1 MGIYSAI
8 LGILLS
14 FIVLGPLA
22 VKWELD
28 RRISFV
34 SITVI
39 GALNGAIL
47 LVFDSVVSLGVFQ
60 LFIVGVVV
68 VISLAATSLLY
79 RFYRDPER
87 SITLDEKSILSP
99 ADGIVKY
106 IKRIEEGE
114 IPVSE
119 KMGKTYS
126 VAEFTQTE
134 DLSGSGYIVG
144 ISMSF
149 LDVHVNRAPLFG
161 EIETVEQI
169 RGTFSS
175 LKNLEAL
182 FLNERAVI
190 VLRNSEFR
198 LGIVEIASRLVRSIV
213 PFVKAGQFVQQGER
227 ISMIRFGSQVDL
239 IIPSMP
245 SLVMNVSV
253 GDKVKAGLS
262 IIAYKEETSL
272 KN

>member
-1 MGIYSAI
+1 MGIYSVVF
-8 LGILLS
+8 GVLLS

-22 VKWELD
+22 IKWELD
-28 RRISFV
+28 RCISFV
-34 SITVI
+34 SIAVI
-39 GALNGAIL
+39 GTLSGAVLWGINSKIAL
-47 LVFDSVVSLGVFQ
+47 DVFQ
-60 LFIVGVVV
+60 LFLIGIVV

-87 SITLDEKSILSP
+87 SITIDEKSILSP

-106 IKRIEEGE
+106 IKKIEEGE

-119 KMGKTYS
+119 KMGKRYS
-126 VAEFTQTE
+126 VEEFTQTE

-149 LDVHVNRAPLFG
+149 LDVHVNRAPLCG

-190 VLRNSEFR
+190 VLKNSEFR

-213 PFVKAGQFVQQGER
+213 PFVKAGQLVQQGER

-239 IIPSMP
+239 IIPCIP

-253 GDKVKAGLS
+253 GETVKAGLS
-262 IIAYKEETSL
+262 IIAFKE
-272 KN
+272 